1 MSWRGISAGTTSLS
15 GRYTV
20 ADIALYAY
28 THLAH
33 EGGFDLA
40 GYPTLRAWIG
50 RVASQPGQTPITQ
63 G

>member
-1 MSWRGISAGTTSLS
+1 MEGHLGRNDFFVTE
-15 GRYTV
+15 RYTV

-28 THLAH
+28 THVAH

-40 GYPTLRAWIG
+40 GYPALRAWIG
-50 RVASQPGQTPITQ
+50 RVAAQPGHIPITQ